1 MSAADE
7 RQDLQ
12 NITRVITLFENLC
25 VKEKN
30 LTVHCCVPE
39 SKGNCSFKELL
50 FSFYKKNQFNLQK
63 YVFSTQTTRGRMVWN

>member
-30 LTVHCCVPE
+30 LTIHCCVLE

-50 FSFYKKNQFNLQK
+50 FSFHKKNQFNLQK
-63 YVFSTQTTRGRMVWN
+63 YVFSM